1 MTVLPL
7 ATAIPASSAT
17 PDEPLPLAVDGSAG
31 IASRTGSFADA
42 LGEAFGAA
50 SASLERA
57 DRAEHA
63 FVAGRGGLQEM
74 VLERAQAD
82 VALSL
87 AGAAASRVTAA
98 ISTILGMQV

>member
-7 ATAIPASSAT
+7 VTPTIAPDGI
-17 PDEPLPLAVDGSAG
+17 PDEALPVVRDGTAGERSAN
-31 IASRTGSFADA
+31 GSFANA
-42 LGEAFGAA
+42 VSTAFDDA
-50 SASLERA
+50 SASLARA

-63 FVAGRGGLQEM
+63 FAAGRGGLQEM

-87 AGAAASRVTAA
+87 ASAAASRVTAA
-98 ISTILGMQV
+98 LSTVLGMQV